1 MSAAT
6 KEANETVPTVK
17 KEDDGAT
24 KGKENCTN
32 VEKENGAAGMTNRCI
47 SFAGALNFTVNIN
60 YNQ

>member
-6 KEANETVPTVK
+6 KEADETVSTVK
-17 KEDDGAT
+17 KEDGAT

-47 SFAGALNFTVNIN
+47 SFAGASNFTVNIN